1 MQKFSENDVKRALL
15 KAYAQFIKEEDISV
29 MPKEGIFVQGA
40 TPHGKKAVEV
50 STVTKN
56 LDCKEVT
63 MEDGT
68 VLKVLG
74 TVQVDGHLVEPKVT
88 TGEKITTV
96 AFSLFD
102 DEKGKDVEHK
112 YVYMDPEFL
121 KDMTRTING
130 TDHLPWEECVRY
142 ALEQATQLKSMP
154 SELVVYNGHYRI
166 EPWVNTVTSKTNRMV
181 RKETAKITDNVSNIF
196 LENIPITATLV
207 RPKMEGEDPIQM
219 GGFIVTDE
227 VKNTQNINRFLMTVD
242 GICKAVADELIVI
255 AKEKEAEHH
264 KQYHGTVQVSVDTK
278 EELSFLDR
286 IKAIWQKFKDWLDGN
301 G

>member
-130 TDHLPWEECVRY
+130 TDHLPWEECVMY

-181 RKETAKITDNVSNIF
+181 RRETAKITDSIPYIF
-196 LENIPITATLV
+196 LENIPIAATLV
-207 RPKMEGEDPIQM
+207 RPNLKGEDPIQI
-219 GGFIVTDE
+219 GGFVVTDD
-227 VKNTQNINRFLMTVD
+227 VKNTQTINKFLM
-242 GICKAVADELIVI
+242 VADGFFETIANELKII
-255 AKEKEAEHH
+255 AKEKEAKDKKESENV
-264 KQYHGTVQVSVDTK
+264 KIIADTDKRISV
-278 EELSFLDR
+278 FDR
-286 IKAIWQKFKDWLDGN
+286 IKELFEDFRKWLN
-301 G
+301 GEG

>member
-29 MPKEGIFVQGA
+29 MPKEGIFVQGT

-112 YVYMDPEFL
+112 YVYMESDFL
-121 KDMTRTING
+121 KDVTRGINE
-130 TDHLPWEECVRY
+130 TEHLAWDESVKY
-142 ALEQATQLKSMP
+142 AMEQATQFKQMP
-154 SELVVYNGHYRI
+154 SELVVYNGHYKV
-166 EPWVNTVTSKTNRMV
+166 EAWVNTVTSKTNRMV
-181 RKETAKITDNVSNIF
+181 RRETAKITDSIPYIF

-207 RPKMEGEDPIQM
+207 RPNLKGEDPIQI
-219 GGFIVTDE
+219 GGFVVTDD
-227 VKNTQNINRFLMTVD
+227 VKNTQTINKFLM
-242 GICKAVADELIVI
+242 VADGFFETIANELKII
-255 AKEKEAEHH
+255 AKEKEAGY
-264 KQYHGTVQVSVDTK
+264 KQESENVQIIADTDKRISV
-278 EELSFLDR
+278 FDR
-286 IKAIWQKFKDWLDGN
+286 IKELFENFRKWLN
-301 G
+301 GEG